1 MNISA
6 VIPTRNRPESLRRTL
21 VSLAAQ
27 AHPLKEV
34 LIIDAG
40 DRPLDAGALRREFP
54 SLNMIHLTAQPW
66 LCRQRN
72 TGIREASSPYIF
84 LCDDDIELP
93 REYVATLAAYLQAHP
108 QAGAVSGLVVEAGL
122 QGQPAFEFPA
132 PSFGQLLWNFLFQL
146 TVWGD
151 VSRVPAPAGA
161 AWFLKLI
168 RKFYAAR
175 GNTFTLAGWPLLSRF
190 DSPAFD
196 AAVYGLGASIIR
208 RDWLLQSPYD
218 EILDPHGIGD
228 NYGAALGFP
237 GKTPVTVLTGT
248 AALHHKSGENRLP
261 PALTYFRRLL
271 ALHYFMV
278 KSPRFSRLNRL
289 FLGWSLLGNL
299 LAQLLRGETLLAR
312 ATLAALKYILSGR
325 NPYLLA
331 WRRKEKGPLSPAPD

>member
-1 MNISA
+1 MDISA
-6 VIPTRNRPESLRRTL
+6 VIPTRNRPESLRR
-21 VSLAAQ
+21 SLASLALQ
-27 AHPLKEV
+27 THPPREVIVIDASDHPL
-34 LIIDAG
+34 DT
-40 DRPLDAGALRREFP
+40 GALRREFS
-54 SLNMIHLTAQPW
+54 SLHIVHFTARPW

-72 TGIREASSPYIF
+72 IGIREASFPYIF

-93 REYVATLAAYLQAHP
+93 REYLAMLATYLQTHP
-108 QAGAVSGLVVEAGL
+108 QAGAVSGLVAEAGP
-122 QGQPAFEFPA
+122 QGQPVFEFSA

-151 VSRVPAPAGA
+151 VSRVPAPPGA

-168 RKFYAAR
+168 RKFYALR

-190 DSPAFD
+190 DSPAFST
-196 AAVYGLGASIIR
+196 AVYGLGASLIR

-228 NYGAALGFP
+228 NYGVALGLP
-237 GKTPVTVLTGT
+237 GKTPITVLTGT
-248 AALHHKSGENRLP
+248 VALHHKSAENRLP
-261 PALTYFRRLL
+261 ATLAYFRRIL

-278 KSPRFSRLNRL
+278 RSPRFSRFNRL

-299 LAQLLRGETLLAR
+299 LAQLLRRETFLAR
-312 ATLAALKYILSGR
+312 ATLTALKYILSRR

-331 WRRKEKGPLSPAPD
+331 RRRNEKGPLGPNFG

>member
-54 SLNMIHLTAQPW
+54 ALNIIHLTAEPSV
-66 LCRQRN
+66 CRQRN

-93 REYVATLAAYLQAHP
+93 REYVAALAAYLQAQP
-108 QAGAVSGLVVEAGL
+108 QAGAVSGLVAETAP
-122 QGQPAFEFPA
+122 QGQLAFQFPL

-146 TVWGD
+146 TVWGE
-151 VSRVPAPAGA
+151 VSRVSAPAGA
-161 AWFLKLI
+161 AWFLRLI

-190 DSPAFD
+190 DSPAFHT
-196 AAVYGLGASIIR
+196 AVYGLGAGIIR
-208 RDWLLQSPYD
+208 RDWLLQSLYD

-228 NYGAALGFP
+228 NYGVALGFP
-237 GKTPVTVLTGT
+237 GKTPITVLTG
-248 AALHHKSGENRLP
+248 AVALHHKSGENRLP
-261 PALTYFRRLL
+261 GALAYFRRLL

-278 KSPRFSRLNRL
+278 KSPRFSRINRL
-289 FLGWSLLGNL
+289 FLGWSLVGNL
-299 LAQLLRGETLLAR
+299 LSQLLRGETSLAR

-331 WRRKEKGPLSPAPD
+331 WRRKEKGPFSPRLD